1 MSEPQAAPRKPS
13 FWQTLRGSVGPYKRL
28 FSYVKPYKWRFVLGL
43 VFGFGFGVITGAMPL
58 VLAKVMGAVFQGG
71 GVSPQQIAQNPAL
84 RQALGAAARQDV
96 APFTYAAWVAGMRR
110 ALAAVGADL
119 ANGNC

>member
-58 VLAKVMGAVFQGG
+58 VLAKVMGADIPDSARELVLGANLRRLF
-71 GVSPQQIAQNPAL
+71 APAL
-84 RQALGAAARQDV
+84 RAKGYQA
-96 APFTYAAWVAGMRR
+96 
-110 ALAAVGADL
+110 
-119 ANGNC
+119 